1 MPTEAS
7 IVEKILA
14 MLRRYGA
21 EANKN
26 HGSPF
31 QPKGRPDIEACLH
44 GRFVA
49 FEVKQP
55 GQAPDRDELNLQLY
69 ALERVR
75 AAGGCAAM
83 VESLREAETLIHAW
97 HLI

>member
-1 MPTEAS
+1 MPTETR
-7 IVEKILA
+7 IVAQILA

-21 EANKN
+21 EAYKN

-31 QPKGRPDIEACLH
+31 QPRGRPDIEACLH

-49 FEVKQP
+49 FEVKRP
-55 GQAPDRDELNLQLY
+55 GQAPDRDDLNLQLH
-69 ALERVR
+69 ALERIR

-83 VESLREAETLIHAW
+83 VESLREAEMAIHAW
-97 HLI
+97 HLV